1 MILFCGIPS
10 EPPLQLAIEAAAK
23 LGAPYMVFNQREA
36 HFSDIS
42 FEVKRGEIRG
52 FVCLNERV
60 WPLEN
65 FTGVYARLMDWRA
78 LPENSRSRNGRAPD
92 SRMVEKSSLFHEA
105 LAEWIELA
113 KCRVLNKASAMG
125 SNMSKPYQAQLIMK
139 SGLRTP
145 PTLVTNDPAAVRLF
159 AHEHRRVI
167 FKSTSSI
174 RSIVR
179 ELTARDLKNLDKVR
193 YLPTQFQAF
202 IGGTNIRVH
211 VVGDEVFPTL
221 IESEAVDYRY
231 AGRDGQDVSMRAIE
245 LPETVRAQC
254 VELSRQLNLPLCGID
269 LKRTPEGEYYCF
281 EVNPS
286 PAYSYY
292 EHYTEQPIAE
302 AIARYLAKGDED

>member
-10 EPPLQLAIEAAAK
+10 EPPLQLAIEAAAN
-23 LGAPYMVFNQREA
+23 LGAPYAVFNQREA
-36 HFSDIS
+36 HFSDLS
-42 FEVKRGEIRG
+42 FEVVRGSVRG
-52 FVCLNERV
+52 FICLNETV

-65 FTGVYARLMDWRA
+65 FTGVYARMMDWHA
-78 LPENSRSRNGRAPD
+78 LPENSATRYRRAPD
-92 SRMVEKSSLFHEA
+92 PRTIEKSSLFHEA
-105 LAEWIELA
+105 LGEWIELA

-159 AHEHRRVI
+159 AHEHGRVI

-174 RSIVR
+174 RSIVS
-179 ELTARDLKNLDKVR
+179 ELTARELKNLDKVR
-193 YLPTQFQAF
+193 CLPTQFQAF
-202 IGGTNIRVH
+202 IQGTNIRVH
-211 VVGDEVFPTL
+211 VVGHDVFPTL

-231 AGRDGQDVSMRAIE
+231 AGRDGQDVSMCATE
-245 LPETVRAQC
+245 LPEKVRAQC
-254 VELSRQLNLPLCGID
+254 VELSGQLNLPLCGID

-292 EHYTEQPIAE
+292 EHYTEQPIAG
-302 AIARYLAKGDED
+302 AIARYLAQVDEA